1 MTIERELRKYGEP
14 SASKYGDPNVHDN
27 FAHLLHLYNSQP
39 NPPKFANL
47 QRQIEQLKTK
57 LTQIEQ
63 EKNNLTQQNQSLKT
77 EKDNLTKE
85 LEQNKQVIREK
96 LDESFIVIAPKS

>member
-1 MTIERELRKYGEP
+1 MTIDIDLTKCP
-14 SASKYGDPNVHDN
+14 DLTLVCASPIN
-27 FAHLLHLYNSQP
+27 LYLGSWGSEIN
-39 NPPKFANL
+39 
-47 QRQIEQLKTK
+47 QLKTK

-77 EKDNLTKE
+77 EKERLEKE
-85 LEQNKQVIREK
+85 LAENKQVIREK